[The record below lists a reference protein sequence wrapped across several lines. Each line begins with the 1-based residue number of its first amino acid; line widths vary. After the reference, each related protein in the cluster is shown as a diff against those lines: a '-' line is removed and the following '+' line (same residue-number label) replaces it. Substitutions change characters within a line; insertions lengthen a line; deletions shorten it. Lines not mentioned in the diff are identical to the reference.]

1 MRRSKEPTPPI
12 TLPGVTQSRLA
23 VPGDGGFRQ
32 GVAYGDCWRACVAT
46 IFGFPAEAV
55 PDFALFTWGNGAQEL
70 WARGMGKTVRT
81 KAITSLHEVPDRL
94 CMVVGQTERGTSHVV
109 VYWDGRM
116 IWDPHPSRAGLV
128 EVRHAEWFEDWSHDD
143 RTCWVCGAGASRQES
158 SEG

>member
-1 MRRSKEPTPPI
+1 MKQGADPKPPI
-12 TLPGVTQSRLA
+12 ALPGVTQSRLA
-23 VPGDGGFRQ
+23 VPGDEGFRQ

-70 WARGMGKTVRT
+70 WARGMGKTVKT
-81 KAITSLHEVPDRL
+81 KAIASLHEVPDWL

-128 EVRHAEWFEDWSHDD
+128 GGAWVEWFEDWPHED
-143 RTCWVCGAGASRQES
+143 RTCWACGVALE
-158 SEG
+158 EGE